1 MTAEP
6 KFISRRFQ
14 AEELDERRP
23 IFMSPKPV
31 SPKRIPHESALGK
44 RRFQDAF
51 VIETFDDDRYGQHIS
66 SNFFEANI
74 RPSVEANIRPS
85 VEANVGDNYIQKEV
99 KTFSYKEEQEIL
111 QWCECYL
118 ASKKLVNV

>member
-6 KFISRRFQ
+6 KFISRRLQ
-14 AEELDERRP
+14 MEELDERRP

-31 SPKRIPHESALGK
+31 SPKRIPHVSALGK

-51 VIETFDDDRYGQHIS
+51 DIAKFDDDRYGQHIS
-66 SNFFEANI
+66 SNFFEAN
-74 RPSVEANIRPS
+74 
-85 VEANVGDNYIQKEV
+85 VGHNSIQKEV

-118 ASKKLVNV
+118 ASKKLVNA